1 MLEFGVGKNMVRAM
15 RFWVEAAGLAVT
27 AEVGMKPT
35 PLGEKFF
42 GADGLDPYLA
52 RLSGFVSTF
61 RHDSPL
67 RK

>member
-42 GADGLDPYLA
+42 GADGLDPYLV
-52 RLSGFVSTF
+52 LNCI
-61 RHDSPL
+61 D
-67 RK
+67 